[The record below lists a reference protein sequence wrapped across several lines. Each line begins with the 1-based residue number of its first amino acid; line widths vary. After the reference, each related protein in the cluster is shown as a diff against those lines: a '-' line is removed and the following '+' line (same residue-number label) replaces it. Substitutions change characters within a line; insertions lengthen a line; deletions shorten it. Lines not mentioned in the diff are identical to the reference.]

1 MSEACPLDL
10 NYGHFGEPS
19 FDSEN
24 HEWHFPRQPGGTREL
39 KPVGQPVQ
47 ALQSPLYGPAAHIQS
62 ATERIRNIK
71 DLTHQYPE
79 LLPASSLLP
88 GLAQV
93 SEVVNEVTSG
103 HDPTV
108 SELLAIGEAVDR
120 DSRGHGS
127 KTVSIVAVAG
137 GAAGEV
143 VRLVLLKNEKLG
155 WEDSKNIRLSAFSS
169 KGGEE
174 VWWSGNG
181 SPIQQ
186 LVFAEADGRPSSWLA
201 VRYHGAISVLRP
213 HLRRNADMA
222 PLAHAA
228 AARIPLSRL
237 NANCIT
243 TLKTNEADDV
253 PYSDVAFNPWYN
265 QQIATVNQKG
275 GWAVWDI
282 EKIEKRTR
290 GRRFWKHE
298 KVRLGNLLDGLSEE
312 KKPTVSVADGWGAVL
327 WAGDRSTILVADRRM
342 LAVFDITRDPRRL
355 IAPNL
360 VSSTTSDWILDVKR
374 SSKDSTH
381 VFVTT
386 TFRIFWLQ
394 ITGSAGNLGDEE
406 MAAGAKCL
414 LSWCHFRDPEDMSLS
429 LRIADDSERGDLED
443 NRECRSLCMCFYIL
457 LCLSYS
463 SNHSSTLL
471 APNWSDNRFRL
482 SLCEVKVEFST
493 LRFRSLPAPV
503 IQ

>member
-19 FDSEN
+19 FDCEK
-24 HEWHFPRQPGGTREL
+24 HEWHFPRQPGRTREL
-39 KPVGQPVQ
+39 RPVGQPVR
-47 ALQSPLYGPAAHIQS
+47 ALQSPLYGPTAHIQS
-62 ATERIRNIK
+62 ATERFRNIK
-71 DLTHQYPE
+71 DLTRQYPE
-79 LLPASSLLP
+79 LQPASSLLP

-93 SEVVNEVTSG
+93 SEVVSEVTSI

-127 KTVSIVAVAG
+127 KKVSIVAVAG

-143 VRLVLLKNEKLG
+143 VRLILLKNEKLG
-155 WEDSKNIRLSAFSS
+155 WEDSKNVRLNAFSS
-169 KGGEE
+169 RGGEE
-174 VWWSGNG
+174 VRWSGNG
-181 SPIQQ
+181 SHIQQ

-201 VRYHGAISVLRP
+201 IRYHGAISVLRP
-213 HLRRNADMA
+213 HLRRNAGMA
-222 PLAHAA
+222 PMAHAA
-228 AARIPLSRL
+228 STRVPLSRL
-237 NANCIT
+237 NAKCIT
-243 TLKTNEADDV
+243 TLRTNETDDV

-275 GWAVWDI
+275 GWVVWDI
-282 EKIEKRTR
+282 EKTEKRAGGTR
-290 GRRFWKHE
+290 FLTEK
-298 KVRLGNLLDGLSEE
+298 KVRVGDLLDGLIEE
-312 KKPTVSVADGWGAVL
+312 KKPTFSVADGWGAVL
-327 WAGDRSTILVADRRM
+327 WAGDLSTILVAGRRM
-342 LAVFDITRDPRRL
+342 LAVFDITGDPRRL

-360 VSSTTSDWILDVKR
+360 VSSTTSEWILDVKR

-414 LSWCHFRDPEDMSLS
+414 LSWRHFRDPEDTSLS
-429 LRIADDSERGDLED
+429 LQVADDSEKGVLED
-443 NRECRSLCMCFYIL
+443 NRECRSLSTCSYII
-457 LCLSYS
+457 LC
-463 SNHSSTLL
+463 
-471 APNWSDNRFRL
+471 
-482 SLCEVKVEFST
+482 
-493 LRFRSLPAPV
+493 
-503 IQ
+503 